1 MERRIREMADEDTRR
16 RQKTGKQ
23 IKELEMRLVEAES
36 NLQYERKR
44 ADSAEKQLWKAILCI

>member
-44 ADSAEKQLWKAILCI
+44 ADSAEK